1 MAQNRA
7 TSIFAKQEKIAQDLQ
22 QVQKTL
28 ALLLKEAI
36 KMKKQYGNKAAIS
49 KNILEYSKICI
60 LLQKKPTGRWSD
72 FKNTPTFRPVLG
84 TFDVCP
90 TPTSTDGALCREK
103 VNGRKNL

>member
-60 LLQKKPTGRWSD
+60 LLQKNQQADGLILKIRQ
-72 FKNTPTFRPVLG
+72 L
-84 TFDVCP
+84 FDQCLAHSMYVQHQLLLMVH
-90 TPTSTDGALCREK
+90 SAEK
-103 VNGRKNL
+103 K